1 MSKASR
7 VKKLLTCA
15 LFVVAALC
23 AAAGRVGAQEWKAH
37 DVPLFVSASHPLGHQ
52 GFVRVINRSDVSGEV
67 IIDAFDDEGVPY
79 GVPYRLVTLRI
90 GAGETVHFNSRDLE
104 KGNTDKGLSPGI
116 GAGSGDWRLRLRS
129 PLTLEVLSY
138 NRTRDGL
145 LAPLHDQ
152 VPSAVVRRPS
162 TGEEATGQRVVIF
175 NPASNVNQ
183 VSRLRIM
190 NRGGEKATVTI
201 QGVDDEGVSPGMA
214 VELSV
219 PARASRTVTS
229 QELESGEREGLA
241 GMLSDGQGKWQL
253 VVTSDESIDV
263 MSLLTSP
270 TGHLTNLSTVP
281 EASDGDAAAEYDVPL
296 FPAASNA
303 DGYQG
308 FVRII
313 NRSGGVGEVS
323 VEAFDDAGNDYG
335 PVTLDIEANETV
347 HLNSGDLEEGDPG
360 KGLSRG
366 IGSEGS
372 GDWRLRLRSD
382 LDLEVLAYNRTHDGL
397 LTTLHDLVPYTEVV
411 RPGGDDV
418 LKHYVATFNPASNVN
433 QVSRLR
439 IINPGGEAA
448 AVTIEGTDDAG
459 ASPGMGVE
467 LTVPAGASRTL
478 ESQELESGEWD
489 AGSGVSGELGDGKG
503 KWRLAVTSEQVIQ
516 VMSLLA
522 SSTGHLVNLS
532 TAAPSSVS
540 YANACAVAGYAEEV
554 SFPDAVLRAE
564 IGTVMI
570 PVRGRAASDPIAPPD
585 LALLRRFSAHQ
596 QGIRTLTGLECATGL
611 ESLSLGRNQ
620 ITDVLPLSG
629 LPNLRALR
637 LYGNRITDALPL
649 SSLPNLIRLNL
660 SENRIT
666 DVPPLSGLPNLR
678 DLFLSENR
686 IADVSLSNLP
696 NLESL
701 ILAKNQITD
710 LSLSGLP
717 NLESLYAQENRITGV
732 SLSDLPNL
740 ERLDLADNQITQI
753 TDASLSG
760 LPNLRE
766 ELNLSGNRI
775 TDVSL
780 PGLLNLESLG
790 LGDNRITH
798 VPPLSS
804 LPPDLRTLN
813 LKRNRIT
820 DVPPL
825 SSLPANLGTLNLAW
839 NQITDIGPFVSSAGQ
854 SGIRYIVL
862 TGNPLS
868 GTACHVDIPALQHRG
883 IRVETDCY

>member
-7 VKKLLTCA
+7 VKKLLACA

-67 IIDAFDDEGVPY
+67 VIDAFDDEGVPY

-129 PLTLEVLSY
+129 PLALEVLSY

-162 TGEEATGQRVVIF
+162 TGEEATGQRVVI
-175 NPASNVNQ
+175 
-183 VSRLRIM
+183 
-190 NRGGEKATVTI
+190 
-201 QGVDDEGVSPGMA
+201 
-214 VELSV
+214 
-219 PARASRTVTS
+219 
-229 QELESGEREGLA
+229 
-241 GMLSDGQGKWQL
+241 
-253 VVTSDESIDV
+253 
-263 MSLLTSP
+263 
-270 TGHLTNLSTVP
+270 
-281 EASDGDAAAEYDVPL
+281 
-296 FPAASNA
+296 
-303 DGYQG
+303 
-308 FVRII
+308 
-313 NRSGGVGEVS
+313 
-323 VEAFDDAGNDYG
+323 
-335 PVTLDIEANETV
+335 
-347 HLNSGDLEEGDPG
+347 
-360 KGLSRG
+360 
-366 IGSEGS
+366 
-372 GDWRLRLRSD
+372 
-382 LDLEVLAYNRTHDGL
+382 
-397 LTTLHDLVPYTEVV
+397 
-411 RPGGDDV
+411 
-418 LKHYVATFNPASNVN
+418 FNPASNVN

-532 TAAPSSVS
+532 TAAPGSVS

-564 IGTVMI
+564 IGTAMI

-585 LALLRRFSAHQ
+585 LALLRSFSAHQ

-611 ESLSLGRNQ
+611 ESLSLGRN
-620 ITDVLPLSG
+620 
-629 LPNLRALR
+629 
-637 LYGNRITDALPL
+637 
-649 SSLPNLIRLNL
+649 
-660 SENRIT
+660 
-666 DVPPLSGLPNLR
+666 
-678 DLFLSENR
+678 
-686 IADVSLSNLP
+686 
-696 NLESL
+696 
-701 ILAKNQITD
+701 
-710 LSLSGLP
+710 
-717 NLESLYAQENRITGV
+717 
-732 SLSDLPNL
+732 
-740 ERLDLADNQITQI
+740 
-753 TDASLSG
+753 
-760 LPNLRE
+760 
-766 ELNLSGNRI
+766 RI

-780 PGLLNLESLG
+780 SGLLNLESLG

-825 SSLPANLGTLNLAW
+825 SSLPPNLGTLSLAW
-839 NQITDIGPFVSSAGQ
+839 NQITDISPFVSSAGQ
-854 SGIRYIVL
+854 SGIRYIDL

-868 GTACHVDIPALQHRG
+868 VTACRVDIPALQRRG
-883 IRVETDCY
+883 IKVQTDCY